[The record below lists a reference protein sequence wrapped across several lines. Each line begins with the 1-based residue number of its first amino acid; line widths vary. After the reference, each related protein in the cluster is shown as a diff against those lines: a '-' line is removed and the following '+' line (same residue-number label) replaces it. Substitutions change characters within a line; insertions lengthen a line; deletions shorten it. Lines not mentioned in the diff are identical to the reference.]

1 MRKKDVKKL
10 ESGEDTKRVVCFVRG
25 LNKVPLLLE
34 KKYERER
41 VAQSK
46 GKPFF
51 FLFKQGKTEKEKKK
65 TGLRKKAAF
74 YYYLFLFLLIS

>member
-51 FLFKQGKTEKEKKK
+51 FFFLNKGKQKRKKK
-65 TGLRKKAAF
+65 KLA
-74 YYYLFLFLLIS
+74 